1 MNARAALTLSILPLV
16 ALVGFCIESA
26 RADDRATVTGTW
38 KWIGKSGEYQGQE
51 ISATLQQEGDKLSGT
66 VGSSAGQVEIEEGKA
81 KNGHVAFQIT
91 LGDRVIKFS
100 GKQNGDTIKGKV
112 EISEG
117 DNKRTMD
124 WTARREKAKD

>member
-16 ALVGFCIESA
+16 TLVGFCIESA

-51 ISATLQQEGDKLSGT
+51 ISAALQQEGDKLSGT

-81 KNGHVAFQIT
+81 KNGNVAFQIT